1 MFPELPLDMSVTEGS
16 DYGNLQ
22 IKQELPD
29 SDTDT
34 VKCEGLP
41 SGSETAADS
50 ETMKCEM
57 LPSGSRFGADSDKV
71 KCEMLP
77 SGSEPGAD
85 NETGKCE
92 MLPSGS
98 QSGAVDQSRPGTDYQ
113 ITVQFLECHA
123 PDIPILSNY
132 CSA

>member
-1 MFPELPLDMSVTEGS
+1 MFPELPLEMSVTDGS
-16 DYGNLQ
+16 DYGNLL

-34 VKCEGLP
+34 VQCEGLP
-41 SGSETAADS
+41 SGSETGADS

-57 LPSGSRFGADSDKV
+57 LPSGSRFGAEIETM
-71 KCEMLP
+71 KCDMLP

-85 NETGKCE
+85 NETGKYE

-98 QSGAVDQSRPGTDYQ
+98 QSGAVDQSRTGTDYQ
-113 ITVQFLECHA
+113 ITIHNWYSF
-123 PDIPILSNY
+123 
-132 CSA
+132 